1 MRVHLNERSSSEL
14 LKIMQHYGNTSTN
27 HQLNLMISGLYKAL
41 FENKNPSSFEVDTN
55 EQRSNSGH

>member
-1 MRVHLNERSSSEL
+1 MRIHLNERSSSEL

-41 FENKNPSSFEVDTN
+41 FENKNPSNEVNTN
-55 EQRSNSGH
+55 DERGNQKQ

>member
-1 MRVHLNERSSSEL
+1 

-41 FENKNPSSFEVDTN
+41 FENKNPSNEVNTN
-55 EQRSNSGH
+55 DELSNNNR

>member
-1 MRVHLNERSSSEL
+1 MRIHLNERSSSEL

-41 FENKNPSSFEVDTN
+41 FENKNPSDEVNTN
-55 EQRSNSGH
+55 DEHGNQKQ

>member
-1 MRVHLNERSSSEL
+1 MRIHLNERSSSEL

-41 FENKNPSSFEVDTN
+41 FENKNPSNEVNTN
-55 EQRSNSGH
+55 DELSNNNR

>member
-1 MRVHLNERSSSEL
+1 MRIHLNERSSSEL

-41 FENKNPSSFEVDTN
+41 FENKNPSDEVNAND
-55 EQRSNSGH
+55 GHGNQKQ

>member
-1 MRVHLNERSSSEL
+1 MRIHLNDRSSSEL

-41 FENKNPSSFEVDTN
+41 FENKNPSIEVNTN
-55 EQRSNSGH
+55 DEHGNQKQ